1 MWVTVQIQTPLI
13 EFGVSYNAWLPNYQS
28 DARRNRN
35 KTKQM
40 VSRIPS
46 THTIISSQCTFFR
59 TKRKPLVWYQGIS
72 DKAAQQTTLD
82 CITMYTKYT
91 VQLSQL
97 LTSKDVSCSFKTDVD
112 KTSCC
117 CQKKKKKK
125 SVKYYRHQTTNW
137 WLHQNS
143 TLYIHWYMP
152 LFLSW

>member
-125 SVKYYRHQTTNW
+125 KSVKYYRHQTTN
-137 WLHQNS
+137 
-143 TLYIHWYMP
+143 
-152 LFLSW
+152 